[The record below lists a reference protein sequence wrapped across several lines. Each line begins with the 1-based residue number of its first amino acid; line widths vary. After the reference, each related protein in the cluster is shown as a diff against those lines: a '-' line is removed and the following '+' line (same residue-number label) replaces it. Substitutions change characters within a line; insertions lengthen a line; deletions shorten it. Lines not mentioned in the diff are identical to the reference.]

1 MTDRKI
7 QSTNESLLLN
17 EIALLIEKSKVHVI
31 AQAKSTLT
39 LLFWKVG
46 MRINEFVLQ
55 NKRAGYGKQIV
66 VTLSRQLEKTY
77 GRNFAEKNLRR
88 MLQFADLFQTRI
100 SRYMVTTIMLVTFHK
115 TINVQR
121 GH

>member
-1 MTDRKI
+1 MAEIKI
-7 QSTNESLLLN
+7 TASNETLLFN

-31 AQAKSTLT
+31 SQAKSTLT

-46 MRINEFVLQ
+46 MRINEFILQ

-66 VTLSRQLEKTY
+66 VTLSRQLEITY

-88 MLQFADLFQTRI
+88 MLQFADLFPDPEKV
-100 SRYMVTTIMLVTFHK
+100 VTW
-115 TINVQR
+115 
-121 GH
+121 